1 MANVQSA
8 SEAVCSGGSSPSDLD
23 SFCVCCCDLFELSF
37 GDVFG
42 VINIKASSF
51 KATVDLFDAFFK
63 LLLGGALGVFVTPGH
78 HFSNCFCNTLSEASV
93 LKSCCQLSTTN

>member
-51 KATVDLFDAFFK
+51 KATVDLFAAFDK
-63 LLLGGALGVFVTPGH
+63 LFLGGALEVGVTLGH
-78 HFSNCFCNTLSEASV
+78 HGNNSFCNTLSETSA